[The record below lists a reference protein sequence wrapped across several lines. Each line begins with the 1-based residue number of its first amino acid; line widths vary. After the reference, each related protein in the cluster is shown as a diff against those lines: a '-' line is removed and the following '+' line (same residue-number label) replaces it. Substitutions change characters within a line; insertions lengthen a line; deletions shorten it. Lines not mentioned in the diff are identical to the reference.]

1 MTTSDHVSSTSSSI
15 PLKISEPSSSTQP
28 VLSGVTSILISP
40 TLQVSSAKTTLSI
53 FFENFIIAV
62 ALLFVILFLISC
74 IANIVFCSR
83 YYILRKRS
91 KINQMLSIDQDVKLY
106 SNSVYGGASATVP
119 DFNQRTLPRLPDY
132 DDLKIYEE
140 L

>member
-1 MTTSDHVSSTSSSI
+1 
-15 PLKISEPSSSTQP
+15 
-28 VLSGVTSILISP
+28 
-40 TLQVSSAKTTLSI
+40 
-53 FFENFIIAV
+53 
-62 ALLFVILFLISC
+62 
-74 IANIVFCSR
+74 
-83 YYILRKRS
+83 
-91 KINQMLSIDQDVKLY
+91 MLSIDQDVKLY

>member
-106 SNSVYGGASATVP
+106 SNSVYGGASVTVP

>member
-15 PLKISEPSSSTQP
+15 PLRISEPSSSTQP
-28 VLSGVTSILISP
+28 ILSGVTSILISP

-62 ALLFVILFLISC
+62 ASLFVILFLLSC